1 MGYIKGI
8 YSSTIFNNE
17 DNGYTVG
24 LLKVLETDIEFV
36 GKNITFVGNFFDLK
50 LKSTYLMHGEITTH
64 NKYGEQF
71 LVSDYELVLPTKEDE
86 VVEFL
91 SSELFPIGEKTAQ
104 KIVDAFKENTLDV
117 ILNSPSDLQVIPRLS
132 EDKITKIHN
141 VLVEYQS
148 TSNIVLELSKMGFST
163 KNCLT
168 ILNRYKNN
176 ALDIVN
182 NNIYDLVNELDF
194 RFTDIDTI
202 AMNNGVSIDDDR
214 RISSLIIY
222 IINEITFDKGDTYLL
237 LEDIYNEI
245 VKYVPNIDLEK
256 LEYMIIKLN
265 KEGKIRIDHDRYYL
279 SSLYDSEKYI
289 VDKIYYL
296 NNLER
301 NNLPKLEKK
310 IDELEYIND
319 ITYDESQRKAIIKS
333 LNNNFTIITGGPGTG
348 KTTIIKAIVSL
359 LKNIY
364 KISDNDIAL
373 LAPTGRAAK
382 KLMET
387 TLIPG
392 YTIHRYLG
400 WDKER
405 NTFSSD
411 IFNPRTEKYVIID
424 EVSMIDT
431 ILFSALL
438 KGCRKDAK
446 YILVGDY
453 YQLPSV
459 SQGQVLKDLIDSDV
473 LDVVKLNTLYRQ
485 NEESYIVN
493 LANEIKEKELSE
505 SFIHKKADYN
515 FIECDPSLVVG
526 AISDIVKIATTK
538 GYTEKDIQVLAP
550 MYKTINGIDNLNIIL
565 QSIFNPKDDKKKELA
580 VGNVI
585 YRENDKI
592 LQLVNDPDNNVYNGD
607 IGYIKKVIPAKKSS
621 SNKNEIIV
629 NFDGNEV
636 TYTPDKF
643 INITHGYAIS
653 VHKSQG
659 GEFKMVIMPVV
670 NSFKRMLYNKLVY
683 TAVTRAK
690 KTLILV
696 GDRQSFL
703 YGVKNDYVENRRTTL
718 KEFLI
723 DKYN

>member
-8 YSSTIFNNE
+8 YNNTIFCNE
-17 DNGYTVG
+17 ENGYTVG
-24 LLKVLETDIEFV
+24 LLKVLDTDIECI
-36 GKNITFVGNFFDLK
+36 GKNITFVGSFFDLK
-50 LKSTYLMHGEITTH
+50 LKSTYLMNGEITTH
-64 NKYGEQF
+64 SKYGDQF
-71 LVSDYELVLPTKEDE
+71 LVSDYELVLPTKKDE
-86 VVEFL
+86 IIEFL
-91 SSELFPIGEKTAQ
+91 SSELFPIGEKTAE
-104 KIVDAFKENTLDV
+104 KIVDTFHENTLDI
-117 ILNSPSDLQVIPRLS
+117 ILNSPKDLQIIPRLS
-132 EDKITKIHN
+132 SDKITKIHN
-141 VLVEYQS
+141 VLVEYQA

-163 KNCLT
+163 KNSLT
-168 ILNRYKNN
+168 ILNKYKNKS
-176 ALDIVN
+176 LDIVN
-182 NNIYDLVNELDF
+182 NNIYDLVNDLDF
-194 RFTDIDTI
+194 RFTDIDDI
-202 AMNNGVSIDDDR
+202 AISNGISIDDDR
-214 RISSLIIY
+214 RIASLIIY
-222 IINEITFDKGDTYLL
+222 IMNELTFEKGDTYLL
-237 LEDIYNEI
+237 LEDIYNEVI
-245 VKYVPNIDLEK
+245 KYVPNIELEK

-265 KEGKIRIDHDRYYL
+265 KERQIRIDKDRYYL
-279 SSLYDSEKYI
+279 SAYYDSEKYI
-289 VDKIYYL
+289 VNKIYYL

-301 NNLPKLEKK
+301 NNLPKLENK
-310 IDELEYIND
+310 IDELERINE
-319 ITYDESQRKAIIKS
+319 IKYDDSQRKAIIKS

-387 TLIPG
+387 TLVPG
-392 YTIHRYLG
+392 FTIHRYLG
-400 WDKER
+400 WDKEKD
-405 NTFSSD
+405 TFSSD
-411 IFNPRTEKYVIID
+411 EFNPRSERYIIID

-431 ILFSALL
+431 LLFSALL

-485 NEESYIVN
+485 SEESYIVN

-515 FIECDPSLVVG
+515 FIECDNSLVVS
-526 AISDIVKIATTK
+526 AISDIVKKATLK

-550 MYKTINGIDNLNIIL
+550 MYKTINGIDNLNVVL
-565 QSIFNPKDDKKKELA
+565 QSIFNPKDEDKKELV
-580 VGNVI
+580 VGNI
-585 YRENDKI
+585 TYRENDKI

-621 SNKNEIIV
+621 SNKNEIVV

-636 TYTPDKF
+636 VYTPDKF

-690 KTLILV
+690 RTLILV

>member
-8 YSSTIFNNE
+8 YNNTIFCNE
-17 DNGYTVG
+17 ENGYTVG
-24 LLKVLETDIEFV
+24 LLKVLDTDIECI
-36 GKNITFVGNFFDLK
+36 GKNITFVGSFFDLK
-50 LKSTYLMHGEITTH
+50 LKSTYLMNGEITTH
-64 NKYGEQF
+64 SKYGDQF
-71 LVSDYELVLPTKEDE
+71 LVSDYELVLPTKKDE
-86 VVEFL
+86 IIEFL
-91 SSELFPIGEKTAQ
+91 SSELFPIGEKTAE
-104 KIVDAFKENTLDV
+104 KIVDTFHENTLDI
-117 ILNSPSDLQVIPRLS
+117 ILNSPKDLQIIPRLS
-132 EDKITKIHN
+132 SDKVAKIHN
-141 VLVEYQS
+141 VLVEYQA

-163 KNCLT
+163 KNSLT
-168 ILNRYKNN
+168 ILNKYKNKS
-176 ALDIVN
+176 LDIVN
-182 NNIYDLVNELDF
+182 NNIYDLVNDLDF
-194 RFTDIDTI
+194 RFTDIDDI
-202 AMNNGVSIDDDR
+202 AISNGISIDDDR
-214 RISSLIIY
+214 RIASLIIY
-222 IINEITFDKGDTYLL
+222 IMNELTFEKGDTYLL
-237 LEDIYNEI
+237 LEDIYNEVI
-245 VKYVPNIDLEK
+245 KYVPNIELEK

-265 KEGKIRIDHDRYYL
+265 KERQIRIDKDRYYL
-279 SSLYDSEKYI
+279 SAYYDSEKYI

-301 NNLPKLEKK
+301 NNLPKLENK
-310 IDELEYIND
+310 IDELERINE
-319 ITYDESQRKAIIKS
+319 IKYDDSQRKAIIKS

-387 TLIPG
+387 TLVPG
-392 YTIHRYLG
+392 FTIHRYLG
-400 WDKER
+400 WDKEKD
-405 NTFSSD
+405 TFSSD
-411 IFNPRTEKYVIID
+411 EFNPRSERYIIID

-431 ILFSALL
+431 LLFSALL

-485 NEESYIVN
+485 SEESYIVN

-515 FIECDPSLVVG
+515 FIECDNSLVVS
-526 AISDIVKIATTK
+526 AISDIVKKATLK

-550 MYKTINGIDNLNIIL
+550 MYKTINGIDNLNVVL
-565 QSIFNPKDDKKKELA
+565 QSIFNPKDEDKKELV
-580 VGNVI
+580 VGNI
-585 YRENDKI
+585 TYRENDKI

-621 SNKNEIIV
+621 SNKNEIVV

-636 TYTPDKF
+636 VYTPDKF

-690 KTLILV
+690 RTLILV

>member
-1 MGYIKGI
+1 MKR
-8 YSSTIFNNE
+8 S
-17 DNGYTVG
+17 
-24 LLKVLETDIEFV
+24 
-36 GKNITFVGNFFDLK
+36 
-50 LKSTYLMHGEITTH
+50 
-64 NKYGEQF
+64 
-71 LVSDYELVLPTKEDE
+71 
-86 VVEFL
+86 FL
-91 SSELFPIGEKTAQ
+91 SFE
-104 KIVDAFKENTLDV
+104 
-117 ILNSPSDLQVIPRLS
+117 
-132 EDKITKIHN
+132 
-141 VLVEYQS
+141 
-148 TSNIVLELSKMGFST
+148 FS
-163 KNCLT
+163 
-168 ILNRYKNN
+168 
-176 ALDIVN
+176 
-182 NNIYDLVNELDF
+182 
-194 RFTDIDTI
+194 I
-202 AMNNGVSIDDDR
+202 A
-214 RISSLIIY
+214 Y
-222 IINEITFDKGDTYLL
+222 I
-237 LEDIYNEI
+237 
-245 VKYVPNIDLEK
+245 
-256 LEYMIIKLN
+256 
-265 KEGKIRIDHDRYYL
+265 
-279 SSLYDSEKYI
+279 
-289 VDKIYYL
+289 
-296 NNLER
+296 
-301 NNLPKLEKK
+301 
-310 IDELEYIND
+310 
-319 ITYDESQRKAIIKS
+319 
-333 LNNNFTIITGGPGTG
+333 
-348 KTTIIKAIVSL
+348 

-565 QSIFNPKDDKKKELA
+565 QSIFNPKDDKKKELS

-607 IGYIKKVIPAKKSS
+607 IGYIKKVTPAKKSS
-621 SNKNEIIV
+621 SNKNEIVV

-659 GEFKMVIMPVV
+659 GEFKMVVMPVV

>member
-1 MGYIKGI
+1 METTSLKA
-8 YSSTIFNNE
+8 STIHKYLQWDKETNIFN
-17 DNGYTVG
+17 
-24 LLKVLETDIEFV
+24 
-36 GKNITFVGNFFDLK
+36 
-50 LKSTYLMHGEITTH
+50 
-64 NKYGEQF
+64 
-71 LVSDYELVLPTKEDE
+71 
-86 VVEFL
+86 
-91 SSELFPIGEKTAQ
+91 
-104 KIVDAFKENTLDV
+104 
-117 ILNSPSDLQVIPRLS
+117 
-132 EDKITKIHN
+132 
-141 VLVEYQS
+141 
-148 TSNIVLELSKMGFST
+148 
-163 KNCLT
+163 
-168 ILNRYKNN
+168 
-176 ALDIVN
+176 VN
-182 NNIYDLVNELDF
+182 Q
-194 RFTDIDTI
+194 
-202 AMNNGVSIDDDR
+202 
-214 RISSLIIY
+214 
-222 IINEITFDKGDTYLL
+222 
-237 LEDIYNEI
+237 YN
-245 VKYVPNIDLEK
+245 PN
-256 LEYMIIKLN
+256 
-265 KEGKIRIDHDRYYL
+265 
-279 SSLYDSEKYI
+279 SEKYI
-289 VDKIYYL
+289 
-296 NNLER
+296 
-301 NNLPKLEKK
+301 
-310 IDELEYIND
+310 
-319 ITYDESQRKAIIKS
+319 
-333 LNNNFTIITGGPGTG
+333 
-348 KTTIIKAIVSL
+348 IV
-359 LKNIY
+359 
-364 KISDNDIAL
+364 
-373 LAPTGRAAK
+373 
-382 KLMET
+382 
-387 TLIPG
+387 
-392 YTIHRYLG
+392 
-400 WDKER
+400 
-405 NTFSSD
+405 
-411 IFNPRTEKYVIID
+411 D
-424 EVSMIDT
+424 EVSMLDT
-431 ILFSALL
+431 IITSALL
-438 KGCRKDAK
+438 KGIKRNVKL
-446 YILVGDY
+446 ILVGDY

-515 FIECDPSLVVG
+515 FIECDTSLVVG

-565 QSIFNPKDDKKKELA
+565 QSIFNPKDDTKKELA

-621 SNKNEIIV
+621 SNKNEIVV

-659 GEFKMVIMPVV
+659 GEFKMVVMPVV

>member
-8 YSSTIFNNE
+8 YNNTIFCNE
-17 DNGYTVG
+17 ENGYTVG
-24 LLKVLETDIEFV
+24 LLKVLDTDIECI
-36 GKNITFVGNFFDLK
+36 GKNITFVGSFFDLK
-50 LKSTYLMHGEITTH
+50 LKSTYLMNGEITTH
-64 NKYGEQF
+64 SKYGDQF
-71 LVSDYELVLPTKEDE
+71 LVSDYELVLPTKKDE
-86 VVEFL
+86 IIEFL
-91 SSELFPIGEKTAQ
+91 SSELFPIGEKTAE
-104 KIVDAFKENTLDV
+104 KIVDTFHENTLDI
-117 ILNSPSDLQVIPRLS
+117 ILNSPKDLQIIPRLS
-132 EDKITKIHN
+132 SDKITKIHN
-141 VLVEYQS
+141 VLVEYQA

-163 KNCLT
+163 KNSLT
-168 ILNRYKNN
+168 ILNKYKNKS
-176 ALDIVN
+176 LDIVN
-182 NNIYDLVNELDF
+182 NNIYDLVNDLDF
-194 RFTDIDTI
+194 RFTDIDDI
-202 AMNNGVSIDDDR
+202 AISNGISIDDDR
-214 RISSLIIY
+214 RIASLIIY
-222 IINEITFDKGDTYLL
+222 IMNELTFEKGDTYLL
-237 LEDIYNEI
+237 LEDIYNEVI
-245 VKYVPNIDLEK
+245 KYVPNIELEK

-265 KEGKIRIDHDRYYL
+265 KERQIRIDKDRYYL
-279 SSLYDSEKYI
+279 SAYYDSEKYI

-301 NNLPKLEKK
+301 NNLPKLENK
-310 IDELEYIND
+310 IDELEHINE
-319 ITYDESQRKAIIKS
+319 IKYDASQRKAIIKS

-387 TLIPG
+387 TLVPG
-392 YTIHRYLG
+392 FTIHRYLG
-400 WDKER
+400 WDKEKD
-405 NTFSSD
+405 TFSSD
-411 IFNPRTEKYVIID
+411 EFNPRSERYIIID

-431 ILFSALL
+431 LLFSALL

-485 NEESYIVN
+485 SEESYIVN

-515 FIECDPSLVVG
+515 FIECDNSLVVS
-526 AISDIVKIATTK
+526 AISDIVKKATLK

-550 MYKTINGIDNLNIIL
+550 MYKTINGIDNLNVVL
-565 QSIFNPKDDKKKELA
+565 QSIFNPKDEDKKELV
-580 VGNVI
+580 VGNI
-585 YRENDKI
+585 TYRENDKI

-621 SNKNEIIV
+621 SNKNEIVV

-636 TYTPDKF
+636 VYTPDKF

-690 KTLILV
+690 RTLILV